1 MGSCAGYVESFA
13 KSSLFCVFIFWVIF
27 IFILGIND
35 HLSICGFVV
44 DSGLFGYWM
53 IMDIVFNWTASV
65 TGNFFLFFIFLLLG
79 HFYFIWGLNLRFDD
93 FLCWLYL
100 NLLGMSKTGYRILVL
115 GFLGRTYDLVH
126 AMQLYVHG
134 MVDLRNWVG
143 FNVTQAISFILS
155 WPSYLNA
162 FRNLVWNCSLNYI

>member
-1 MGSCAGYVESFA
+1 MIIYRYV
-13 KSSLFCVFIFWVIF
+13 
-27 IFILGIND
+27 G
-35 HLSICGFVV
+35 
-44 DSGLFGYWM
+44 
-53 IMDIVFNWTASV
+53 
-65 TGNFFLFFIFLLLG
+65 LLLILDCLVIEWLWILFLTEQPLWQFFSFFWLLV

-100 NLLGMSKTGYRILVL
+100 NLLGMNKMGYRISVL

-134 MVDLRNWVG
+134 MVGLRNWVG

>member
-1 MGSCAGYVESFA
+1 MIYRYVGLLSI
-13 KSSLFCVFIFWVIF
+13 LDC
-27 IFILGIND
+27 LGIEWLWILFLTEQ
-35 HLSICGFVV
+35 HLWQVI
-44 DSGLFGYWM
+44 LF
-53 IMDIVFNWTASV
+53 
-65 TGNFFLFFIFLLLG
+65 FFLFLLLG

-100 NLLGMSKTGYRILVL
+100 NLLGMSKTGYIILVL

-134 MVDLRNWVG
+134 MVGLRNWLG